1 MCETQK
7 AMFINYFI
15 SARRVLSRFDTHVNQ
30 VILEVANFK
39 IKLKKHATA
48 TNTWKV
54 MHFSI
59 DFPEAQR
66 VDLSIFQLKFRIHF
80 RSD

>member
-15 SARRVLSRFDTHVNQ
+15 SARRVLSRFDTSVNQ
-30 VILEVANFK
+30 VIREVANFK
-39 IKLKKHATA
+39 IKLQKHATA